1 MIVITGATGN
11 VGRPLVE
18 ALVAKGAPVTAV
30 SRGEAGFTAGVA
42 HRRADLAL
50 PETLDA
56 AFAGADRLFLLTRD
70 HGIDIAPVLKAA
82 EAAGIGRVVLLS
94 SERAATRPSP
104 ETQAYENALTAS
116 GFDWTI
122 LRPGGFDSNAFLWAD
137 PVRKRREITAPFGDV
152 GLPLIDPLDIAEVA
166 AAVLTED
173 GHDGRA
179 YMLSGPELVSPR
191 GQAAAIGA
199 AIGEP
204 VAFVEQTRE
213 EAFEQLLAFWPADVV
228 EGSLDVMG
236 SPNAAEQRISPEVE
250 RLLGR
255 PATPF
260 ADWARRNAA
269 AFR

>member
-18 ALVAKGAPVTAV
+18 ALVAKGESVTAV
-30 SRGEAGFTAGVA
+30 SRGEADFPPGVA
-42 HRRADLAL
+42 HRIADLAN

-82 EAAGIGRVVLLS
+82 EAAGVGRIVLLS
-94 SERAATRPSP
+94 SERVATRPSP

-116 GFDWTI
+116 GLDWTI
-122 LRPGGFDSNAFLWAD
+122 LRPGGFDSNAFLWAQS
-137 PVRKRREITAPFGDV
+137 VRERREITAPFGDV

-179 YMLSGPELVSPR
+179 YMLTGPELVSPR
-191 GQAAAIGA
+191 QQAAAIGA

-204 VAFVEQTRE
+204 VAFIEQTRD
-213 EAFEQLLAFWPADVV
+213 EAFEQFLAFWPAEVV

-236 SPNAAEQRISPEVE
+236 TPNAAEQRISPEVE
-250 RLLGR
+250 RLLCR
-255 PATPF
+255 PATTF
-260 ADWARRNAA
+260 ADWAKRNAA